1 MKKHLTIAAIF
12 VGSAVLTAFLIEL
25 IHNPGAYIATLTHP
39 LGQYRLASNKL
50 ETDRIQTRN
59 ELWKTRFDNDRL
71 EAVYSR
77 DSYYVSK
84 GNLSDTE
91 WFELLAKVPESSPS
105 QDPLNLN
112 STLGE
117 IEARKPLK

>member
-50 ETDRIQTRN
+50 ETDRIQARN
-59 ELWKTRFDNDRL
+59 ELWMLRL
-71 EAVYSR
+71 EK
-77 DSYYVSK
+77 DNIDQSYRLPREPDLFDDEAYKEYMKELDNIPENNPFNSK
-84 GNLSDTE
+84 YNLRSINRVKP
-91 WFELLAKVPESSPS
+91 EL
-105 QDPLNLN
+105 
-112 STLGE
+112 
-117 IEARKPLK
+117 